1 MYNFHKVRGDRLD
14 CEFEHEKFKKGQRE
28 LLSKI
33 KRKQSESFIISQ
45 NIIDDAQV
53 NHSMQESS

>member
-1 MYNFHKVRGDRLD
+1 MRGDRLD